1 MHYPLWL
8 RPYVSLLRLGFR
20 LLYNEL
26 AWTYDFVANVTSLGQ
41 WWQWQ
46 RQALPFLPQDGQVL
60 EIAHG
65 TGHMQ
70 VELARYGW
78 SVFGLDISPAM
89 GRLARRHAARNGEQ
103 VELLR
108 GQVKSLPIASTS
120 LPSLLSTFPAEF
132 IVEPTTLAELY
143 RVLQP
148 GGRLVIV
155 PSAVLLP
162 TSLLQRLMRW
172 AFVLTGQSSGRISE
186 HEPDWPPHARET
198 LGAHGFDVQVERIEL
213 ARSIVYVIVAQRN

>member
-1 MHYPLWL
+1 MQYPLWL
-8 RPYVSLLRLGFR
+8 RPYIALLRLGFR

-46 RQALPFLPQDGQVL
+46 RQALPYLPQGGLVL

-65 TGHMQ
+65 TGHML
-70 VELARYGW
+70 VELARNGW

-103 VELLR
+103 VVLLR
-108 GQVKSLPIASTS
+108 GQVQSLPIASAS
-120 LPSLLSTFPAEF
+120 LPGLLSTFPSEF
-132 IVEPTTLAELY
+132 IVEPTSLEELY

-148 GGRLVIV
+148 NGRLVIV

-172 AFVLTGQSSGRISE
+172 AFVLTGQGSAQVSE
-186 HEPDWPPHARET
+186 HDPDWPPRARET

-213 ARSIVYVIVAQRN
+213 PRSIVYVIVAQRN

>member
-8 RPYVSLLRLGFR
+8 RPYVSLLRFGFR

-26 AWTYDFVANVTSLGQ
+26 AWTYDFVAIVTSLGQ

-46 RQALPFLPQDGQVL
+46 RQALPFLPRVGPVL

-70 VELARYGW
+70 VELARNGW
-78 SVFGLDISPAM
+78 FVFGLDLSPAM
-89 GRLARRHAARNGEQ
+89 GRLARSYAARNGEQ
-103 VELLR
+103 AVLLR
-108 GQVKSLPIASTS
+108 GKVQSLPIASTS
-120 LPSLLSTFPAEF
+120 LPGLLSTFPAEF
-132 IVEPTTLAELY
+132 IVEPTALAELY

-162 TSLLQRLMRW
+162 TSLFQRLMRW
-172 AFVLTGQSSGRISE
+172 AFILTGQSSGHGSG

-198 LGAHGFDVQVERIEL
+198 LSAHGFDVQVERIEL
-213 ARSIVYVIVAQRN
+213 AHSIVYVIVAQRN